1 MVKYISQTHWEPIV
15 YTALNPEA
23 PIFDN
28 SLVKDIPSGLK
39 VIRRKAIEPYRFF
52 RLLTFRRSN
61 LAAGFASSKKQK
73 SSWITNL
80 AIWIRGN
87 CFIPDARALWVKPS
101 TRFLLKYLKSNPVDA
116 IITTGPPHSMHLIGL
131 KLKQKLGLK
140 WIADF
145 RDPWTNIDYFNDL
158 KLTNG
163 SKKKHFHLEKQVVQ
177 SADAIVVVSK
187 QMQREF
193 EYLLPKII
201 SIIPNG
207 FDDEDF
213 KLKSVDIDSYL
224 SVTHTGTVPPNRDN
238 PLLWN
243 CIADFIKTNTE
254 FAKQIKLRFIGEVD
268 ATVVRSIQMAGIM
281 ESCQFLGYV
290 PHSEA
295 IDKTM
300 RSQVLLLLINNS
312 NNANGILTGKLYE
325 YMASGRPILAIGPRG
340 GDLEVV
346 LSQTGAGRV
355 FAADSAEDINKGL
368 EWIWKLHKNSFQEFS
383 TKGIGLY
390 TRKNLS
396 LQMVRLLDELMAK

>member
-1 MVKYISQTHWEPIV
+1 MVKYIFQTHWEPIV

-28 SLVKDIPSGLK
+28 SLGNDIPPGLK
-39 VIRRKAIEPYRFF
+39 VLRRKAMEPHRFF
-52 RLLTFRRSN
+52 RFITFRKNN
-61 LAAGFASSKKQK
+61 LAAGFASSKKKK

-80 AIWIRGN
+80 AIWVRGN
-87 CFIPDARALWVKPS
+87 CFIPDARAFWVKPS

-131 KLKQKLGLK
+131 KLQQELGLR

-163 SKKKHFHLEKQVVQ
+163 SKKKHFILERQVIQ

-193 EYLLPKII
+193 EYLLPKKII
-201 SIIPNG
+201 VIPNG

-213 KLKSVDIDSYL
+213 KFKSVEVDPFL
-224 SVTHTGTVPPNRDN
+224 SLTHTGTIPPNRNN

-243 CIADFIKTNTE
+243 CIANLIKTNKE
-254 FAKQIKLRFIGEVD
+254 FAKQIRLRFIGEVD
-268 ATVVRSIQMAGIM
+268 ASVVRSIQMAGIM
-281 ESCQFLGYV
+281 ENCQFLGYL
-290 PHSEA
+290 PHNEA

-300 RSQVLLLLINNS
+300 RSQALLLLINNS

-325 YMASGRPILAIGPRG
+325 YMAAGRPILAIGLKG
-340 GDLEVV
+340 GDLELV
-346 LSQTGAGRV
+346 LNQTGAGRI

-368 EWIWKLHKNSFQEFS
+368 EWIWQLHKNSFHEYS
-383 TKGIGLY
+383 TKGVGLY